1 MKILCSVYTRTDR
14 HIMAGKL
21 CLTAFDNP
29 EKRNHTDARMGGI
42 LPSFP
47 ARHGLFER
55 PGVGKGSV
63 TQNLLG
69 RGDFDTFTVV
79 HWDKNAPEWV
89 NLLDDQPEFRMM
101 GFREDGFPAADV
113 FETQWIGFGR
123 NTVGLFI
130 CGAKEPRRTHF
141 QLLRVTSF
149 HFSLCSGP
157 ESVLSSHF
165 YQTVFRL
172 HLSLAVAR
180 EVNGIAI

>member
-1 MKILCSVYTRTDR
+1 MKILCSVYIRTDR

-21 CLTAFDNP
+21 RLTAFDNP

-47 ARHGLFER
+47 ARHGLFGR

-69 RGDFDTFTVV
+69 RGDFDTFCVV

-101 GFREDGFPAADV
+101 GFREDGFPAAED
-113 FETQWIGFGR
+113 FDPKKR
-123 NTVGLFI
+123 NGLVLDEIPWDCYLWRKRAMPRESSTTLRHIVPFQSLFWPRI
-130 CGAKEPRRTHF
+130 CSQF
-141 QLLRVTSF
+141 LFL
-149 HFSLCSGP
+149 
-157 ESVLSSHF
+157 
-165 YQTVFRL
+165 
-172 HLSLAVAR
+172 
-180 EVNGIAI
+180 